1 MQAVIFDMDG
11 LLIDSEPFWKQAE
24 KRVFSAIGVEIT
36 DALSAKT
43 MGMTTRE
50 ATEFWLEHAGLSLS
64 QDSMEQ
70 VENDVIDEVASL
82 TASQGQALP
91 GVHNLLEQLKQH
103 RLKIGLATNAP
114 ARLVP
119 VVLERLDITAF
130 FDNYVADDDVEQ
142 GKPHPAIYQLALQ
155 SINAKADHTL
165 AFEDSVTGMTA
176 AIGAGIRTVVV
187 PSAANYHLPHYDA
200 AVLKLES
207 LNGLAL
213 KELHDL
219 FS

>member
-50 ATEFWLEHAGLSLS
+50 ATEFWLKHAGLSLS
-64 QDSMEQ
+64 QEAMEK
-70 VENDVIDEVASL
+70 VGNDVIDEVASL

-91 GVHNLLEQLKQH
+91 GVHNLLEELKQH

-114 ARLVP
+114 ASLVP

-155 SINAKADHTL
+155 RINAKADQTL
-165 AFEDSVTGMTA
+165 ACPLY
-176 AIGAGIRTVVV
+176 
-187 PSAANYHLPHYDA
+187 PSDA
-200 AVLKLES
+200 A
-207 LNGLAL
+207 
-213 KELHDL
+213 DQ
-219 FS
+219 

>member
-50 ATEFWLEHAGLSLS
+50 ATEFWLEYAGLSLS
-64 QDSMEQ
+64 QDSMER

-91 GVHNLLEQLKQH
+91 G
-103 RLKIGLATNAP
+103 A
-114 ARLVP
+114 
-119 VVLERLDITAF
+119 
-130 FDNYVADDDVEQ
+130 
-142 GKPHPAIYQLALQ
+142 HPAGRGHHWPRAHLTSYRNRGPNFIVH
-155 SINAKADHTL
+155 S
-165 AFEDSVTGMTA
+165 
-176 AIGAGIRTVVV
+176 AG
-187 PSAANYHLPHYDA
+187 
-200 AVLKLES
+200 
-207 LNGLAL
+207 
-213 KELHDL
+213 
-219 FS
+219 

>member
-24 KRVFSAIGVEIT
+24 KRVFSALGIEIT

-50 ATEFWLEHAGLSLS
+50 ATEFWLHHAGLSLS
-64 QDSMEQ
+64 QDAMEK
-70 VENDVIDEVASL
+70 VENDVIDEVALL
-82 TASQGQALP
+82 TATQGQPLP
-91 GVHNLLEQLKQH
+91 GVHDLLEQLKQH
-103 RLKIGLATNAP
+103 KLKIGLATNAP

-119 VVLERLDITAF
+119 VVLERLDITAL
-130 FDNYVADDDVEQ
+130 FDSYVADDHVEQ
-142 GKPHPAIYQLALQ
+142 GKPHPAIYQLALER
-155 SINAKADHTL
+155 INAQANHTI

-187 PSAANYHLPHYDA
+187 PSKANYHLPHYDVA
-200 AVLKLES
+200 ALKLES
-207 LNGLAL
+207 LNGLAIQ
-213 KELHDL
+213 ELRDL
-219 FS
+219 FK